1 MANDVLNINIE
12 SKIKSKSKSTNVS
25 SAQKKDSPSLFDQ
38 MLSKN
43 ASKNKENK
51 VSIKNTDNS
60 NVKEKQTVSSKVEQK
75 QIPKIIQ
82 NESKISLFDKLKS
95 TSKETKTNNIPKQK
109 VDVEKTTTKKS
120 EVKVSLF
127 DKLKSTSKETKTNN
141 IPKQKVDIEK
151 SVDLKEEKTT
161 TKKSEVKVSLFDK
174 LKSTSKETK
183 TNNIP
188 KQKVDV
194 EKSVDLKEE
203 KTTTK
208 KSEVKVSLFDK
219 LKSTSKETK
228 NKTDDTILK
237 TDNSKQNI
245 IVGDVVLDI
254 NIKTEDTKN
263 KSEKIKVKN
272 NTNKKSLL
280 DNLVNNIKQN
290 KLTKKENLE
299 LNTED
304 KIQIKDKLN
313 AKTFLSNQNT
323 KATII
328 SKQHIEK
335 SKNILL
341 DESTKDAKSKIIN
354 SAKTLELG
362 AKSVELVSEEKS
374 IVDIKNINKID
385 SKVQEQNTFL
395 NKVLFKQ
402 ALNMQHNNTIQN
414 IQIDKKINELENSS
428 KEIKTEDIQVKEN
441 SAQTAIQNITNKIIS
456 ARQNMKSFMS
466 DIARKMYEN
475 YKPPVTAFK
484 INLNPAHLGSISITL
499 KSEKSTNSIS
509 ISMSASQGSTLE
521 VLEGAKSL
529 LQNSLQKTFD
539 SQNSFS
545 LDFSQ
550 QDNQSNMQDNQ
561 NNKQSKKD
569 KSNANEELEE
579 IIENDISI
587 NDGYM

>member
-109 VDVEKTTTKKS
+109 VDV
-120 EVKVSLF
+120 
-127 DKLKSTSKETKTNN
+127 
-141 IPKQKVDIEK
+141 
-151 SVDLKEEKTT
+151 
-161 TKKSEVKVSLFDK
+161 
-174 LKSTSKETK
+174 
-183 TNNIP
+183 
-188 KQKVDV
+188 
-194 EKSVDLKEE
+194 E